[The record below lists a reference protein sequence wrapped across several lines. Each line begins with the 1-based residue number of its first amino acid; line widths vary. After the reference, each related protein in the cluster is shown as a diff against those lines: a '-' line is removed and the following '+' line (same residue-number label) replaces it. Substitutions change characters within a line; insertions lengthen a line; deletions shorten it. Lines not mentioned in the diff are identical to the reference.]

1 MDQAALGNGIGYAAE
16 RDENSRDAGQLRKV
30 WWLVALVG
38 VAGIAAG
45 IILLVEPKNSLS
57 TLTVV
62 VGILLLLEGAVALLS
77 SLLGDARNTALTAVG
92 GVLGIILGIALIRN
106 PFGGVNAVGIVIGL
120 WLVLA
125 GAIGIA
131 RAITERRHRIV
142 RALLSCAEIA
152 VGIIIVSE
160 PRIGYTALA
169 VIAGIWLIVSGISA
183 IAFSISV
190 HRATE

>member
-1 MDQAALGNGIGYAAE
+1 MDQAALGNGMGYAAE
-16 RDENSRDAGQLRKV
+16 PDENSRDAGQLRKV
-30 WWLVALVG
+30 W
-38 VAGIAAG
+38 
-45 IILLVEPKNSLS
+45 
-57 TLTVV
+57 
-62 VGILLLLEGAVALLS
+62 
-77 SLLGDARNTALTAVG
+77 
-92 GVLGIILGIALIRN
+92 IALIRN

-125 GAIGIA
+125 GAIGVA
-131 RAITERRHRIV
+131 RAITERRHRIL